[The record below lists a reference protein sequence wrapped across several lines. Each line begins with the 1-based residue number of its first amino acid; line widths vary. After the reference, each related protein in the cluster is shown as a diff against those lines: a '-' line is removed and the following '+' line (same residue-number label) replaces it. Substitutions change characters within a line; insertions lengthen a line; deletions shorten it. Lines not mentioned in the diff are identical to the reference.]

1 MARLVR
7 AGKFIWNAVNTQ
19 YNSSRYDDRFILK
32 VSPLLWLVIFYSL
45 RHFLL
50 FLFVSLTKSADLM
63 SLVAD
68 VVDPRLM
75 VSDTLALLVLFAY
88 LSRLGE
94 NPWPPFRRLWHGG
107 KWLLVAATALNTLLL
122 PLLLWEKIAELDL
135 LPLTLLEL
143 NVVIMVYLVRSTL
156 VRDIFADFPAGAVKA
171 P

>member
-1 MARLVR
+1 M
-7 AGKFIWNAVNTQ
+7 NAQ

-50 FLFVSLTKSADLM
+50 FLLVSLTKSADLIGQ
-63 SLVAD
+63 VAD

-75 VSDTLALLVLFAY
+75 VSDTLALLLPFAY

-94 NPWPPFRRLWHGG
+94 NPRPLFRRLWHSG

-122 PLLLWEKIAELDL
+122 PILLWEKIAEFDL

-143 NVVIMVYLVRSTL
+143 NVVIIIYLMRSTL
-156 VRDIFADFPAGAVKA
+156 VRDIFADFPAGVASAAKSAKA